1 MKRFWGLSAIAI
13 VAGTMMIGGNMV
25 TSSPASAETIKE
37 VCEVALAKEG
47 VKDFSGC
54 ACMQELVKGK
64 PDLEKE
70 LIRLKD
76 KGPGI
81 APRRAA
87 ANDAGKKALDTCFKA
102 KK

>member
-1 MKRFWGLSAIAI
+1 MKRFAIAGI
-13 VAGTMMIGGNMV
+13 GSLALGLTMAGGIAVPST
-25 TSSPASAETIKE
+25 ASAETIKE

-64 PDLEKE
+64 PALEKE

-87 ANDAGKKALDTCFKA
+87 ANDAGKKALDTCFKP